1 MLLFWTTPII
11 TMCVSYYTTNMGTP
25 ARHFLS
31 WRIHQLFPVLT
42 YLRTKFHNSTHDYP
56 FYIINDTI
64 RKRYYSR
71 VFTMYNR
78 ISTVYNRVIDTINIQ
93 LFMTLISLPIC
104 IAWGLPVSTLT
115 VLGNLLFSPFLTA
128 YIFVSSLVFVT
139 LFFSYACKPLL
150 WLLNIL
156 TDLWMSALHY
166 MPAPLYIGFSYNI
179 IIIIIPAIAALY
191 IASSCYAKI
200 TKTICYAA
208 VLSCLMVY
216 TYFAQYTQEMI
227 VAIPYFDETV
237 HVIITDNTSI
247 LFDHGCIGKKISASS
262 WAEYTLLSELTKKTG
277 RTTIDHV
284 IVTQPTIY
292 TFKALMILIQKK
304 AIKTIYIPYWS
315 GPSAKKLYY
324 AFMTCKK
331 ACDTHNVHLV
341 RIGYNHY
348 STLTLHK
355 KATINTDKKCIIRNN
370 IQFPLVQM
378 MSIIDN
384 KLFSSYASSSKKQ
397 KNSIRPAMAHS
408 SY

>member
-1 MLLFWTTPII
+1 
-11 TMCVSYYTTNMGTP
+11 
-25 ARHFLS
+25 
-31 WRIHQLFPVLT
+31 
-42 YLRTKFHNSTHDYP
+42 
-56 FYIINDTI
+56 
-64 RKRYYSR
+64 
-71 VFTMYNR
+71 MYNR
-78 ISTVYNRVIDTINIQ
+78 ISIVYNRIIDTINIQ

-139 LFFSYACKPLL
+139 LFFSYSCKPLL

-156 TDLWMSALHY
+156 TDLWMNALHY
-166 MPAPLYIGFSYNI
+166 MPTPLYIGFSCNI

-191 IASSCYAKI
+191 IASSSCYTKI
-200 TKTICYAA
+200 TKTMCYGA
-208 VLSCLMVY
+208 VLGFLMVY
-216 TYFAQYTQEMI
+216 THLAQYTQEMI
-227 VAIPYFDETV
+227 VAIPCFDEMI

-247 LFDHGCIGKKISASS
+247 LFDHGCMGKKISAPS
-262 WAEYTLLSELTKKTG
+262 WAEYTLLSELIKKTG

-284 IVTQPTIY
+284 IVTQPTIH

-324 AFMTCKK
+324 AFMSCKK
-331 ACDTHNVHLV
+331 ACDAHNVRLV
-341 RIGYNHY
+341 RIGYNHH
-348 STLTLHK
+348 STLTPHK
-355 KATINTDKKCIIRNN
+355 KAIIDTDKKACIIRNN

-384 KLFSSYASSSKKQ
+384 KPFSSYASSSKKQ